1 MTTRVHSKQ
10 HTVTTTTLAIDR
22 PQNYDILEARYRL
35 VRYVIPDQ
43 LRYRK
48 IPTDFGR
55 VYNTIRDQIDHP
67 YKSFQHD
74 ELDGER
80 NKKWVVYILY
90 PREAPVKDL
99 KLPWFQDTSLPRRD
113 IHFSDLPLHVLLK
126 LLQIRFFRT
135 DETSR
140 FVGQDKCYV
149 YARPGGVDFFYC
161 VEVEL
166 KGAPTNTEGAPM
178 QEFRVVPH
186 ARRFGKVETP
196 YQPSRPLFGKRAVGN
211 KFFFIHLK
219 SGVAEQE
226 PAVYDIVTFPGRRAQ
241 IKYHDPRDPDAG
253 KVKIVLDFIQQFLA
267 DLRELGISGK
277 AKERT
282 FTRASPPRHVDLPVQ
297 QLGVI
302 GVYDNR
308 LKRAHLLADYVDLF
322 NSMSPGVRF
331 VALDDIRNAPEGG
344 VLVLL
349 DAKAEDFDEGGML
362 SGESDPY
369 PALYAAHPDVPKQSL
384 NVNTNDPDALEGGD
398 YLDYPLLQ
406 SEDGDLARNLRV
418 ALSEL
423 YLKCAVIHGIGR
435 FALPLLP
442 KELAFIRRAHFDGEA
457 FTTALW
463 FEGDRLRFLDWRDPA
478 QREAFYQLLDGWG
491 VCWDEQYELL
501 LAERRRTDRNGAL
514 KDLPTFDIVVGRDL
528 FVAIEDLEERALY
541 DYQEI
546 GERHKEQWLPHPIA
560 YFRLASQYD
569 RVRQKQSAPLSLDEL
584 SRRGLL
590 SGGREPTTDSE
601 RSSLAFYGRLLEYDA
616 LLEEIAVTHPTL
628 SYLELTSGEWLE
640 RIARIFDSKPTKEGK
655 HDRKNIARIY
665 KDLGMFLSE
674 KGQDVQLYQGIW
686 YDNTNAFLVGSRTG
700 MNVQGQE
707 RAHLIRRFQVMQG
720 EAHFDE
726 AHFLSTMG
734 VLFVRSRQYTVS
746 PYYFH
751 LIDLYVENV
760 LRYTPSGTE
769 DFNGS
774 SASLIARYPSR

>member
-1 MTTRVHSKQ
+1 MTIQEHPKQ
-10 HTVTTTTLAIDR
+10 HTVTTTTLVIDQ
-22 PQNYDILEARYRL
+22 PQSYDILEARYRL

-43 LRYRK
+43 LLYRK
-48 IPTDFGR
+48 VRTDFGR
-55 VYNTIRDQIDHP
+55 VYNTIRDQIDYP

-74 ELDGER
+74 ELDGKR

-90 PREAPVKDL
+90 PREAPVRDL
-99 KLPWFQDTSLPRRD
+99 LLPWFQDTPLPRRD

-126 LLQIRFFRT
+126 LLQIRFFHR

-140 FVGQDKCYV
+140 FVGQDRCYV
-149 YARPGGVDFFYC
+149 YARSGGGDFLYC

-166 KGAPTNTEGAPM
+166 KGAPTNTEGVPT

-186 ARRFGKVETP
+186 ARRFGRVEPP

-211 KFFFIHLK
+211 KFFFMHLK

-241 IKYHDPRDPDAG
+241 VKYHDPRDPDAG
-253 KVKIVLDFIQQFLA
+253 KGKIVLDFIQQFLV
-267 DLRELGISGK
+267 DLKELGITGH

-282 FTRASPPRHVDLPVQ
+282 FTRASPPKHVDLSVQ
-297 QLGVI
+297 RLGLV

-308 LKRAHLLADYVDLF
+308 LQRAHLLADYVDLF
-322 NSMSPGVRF
+322 NNMSPGVHF
-331 VALDDIRNAPEGG
+331 VALDDVRNAPEGG

-349 DAKAEDFDEGGML
+349 DAKAEDFDEDGML

-369 PALYAAHPDVPKQSL
+369 PALYTAHPEIPKQSL

-398 YLDYPLLQ
+398 YLDYPPLQ
-406 SEDGDLARNLRV
+406 SDDGDLARNLGV

-442 KELAFIRRAHFDGEA
+442 KELAFIRRARFGGEV

-463 FEGDRLRFLDWRDPA
+463 FEGDWLRFLDWRDPA

-491 VCWDEQYELL
+491 VCWDEQYEQL
-501 LAERRRTDRNGAL
+501 LAERRRTERDGAL

-528 FVAIEDLEERALY
+528 FVAIEDLEERVLY
-541 DYQEI
+541 DYQKIE
-546 GERHKEQWLPHPIA
+546 ERHKEQWMPHPIA
-560 YFRLASQYD
+560 YFRLAPLYD
-569 RVRQKQSAPLSLDEL
+569 RIQQKRSALLPSNEL

-590 SGGREPTTDSE
+590 DGSREPTTEVE
-601 RSSLAFYGRLLEYDA
+601 RRSLTFYEHLLEYDA

-628 SYLELTSGEWLE
+628 SYLELTSGVWLE
-640 RIARIFDSKPTKEGK
+640 RIARIFDSKQAKEGK
-655 HDRKNIARIY
+655 YDRRYIARIY

-686 YDNTNAFLVGSRTG
+686 HDDTNAFLVGSRTG

-707 RAHLIRRFQVMQG
+707 HAHLIRRFQVMQG

-726 AHFLSTMG
+726 VQFLTTMG
-734 VLFVRSRQYTVS
+734 VLFVRSQQYTVS

-769 DFNGS
+769 DFDGS
-774 SASLIARYPSR
+774 SASLVLPPT

>member
-1 MTTRVHSKQ
+1 MTTQAQLKQ
-10 HTVTTTTLAIDR
+10 HTVTTTTLVIDQ
-22 PQNYDILEARYRL
+22 PQNYDLLEARYRL

-55 VYNTIRDQIDHP
+55 VYNTIRDQIDYP

-74 ELDGER
+74 ELDGKR

-90 PREAPVKDL
+90 PREAPVRDL
-99 KLPWFQDTSLPRRD
+99 FLPWFQDTPLPRRD

-126 LLQIRFFRT
+126 LLQIRFFRR

-149 YARPGGVDFFYC
+149 YARSGGGDFLYC

-166 KGAPTNTEGAPM
+166 KGAPTNTEGAPT

-186 ARRFGKVETP
+186 ARRFGKVEP
-196 YQPSRPLFGKRAVGN
+196 PFQPSRPLFGKRAVGN

-241 IKYHDPRDPDAG
+241 VKYHDPRDLDAG
-253 KVKIVLDFIQQFLA
+253 KGKIVLDFIQQFLA
-267 DLRELGISGK
+267 NLRELGMTGH
-277 AKERT
+277 AKERI
-282 FTRASPPRHVDLPVQ
+282 FTLSSPPRHVDLPVQ
-297 QLGVI
+297 QLGVV

-308 LKRAHLLADYVDLF
+308 LKRTHLLADYVRLF
-322 NSMSPGVRF
+322 NSISPGVRF
-331 VALDDIRNAPEGG
+331 VALDDVENAPEGG

-349 DAKAEDFDEGGML
+349 DAKAEDFEEEGML
-362 SGESDPY
+362 SSESDPY
-369 PALYAAHPDVPKQSL
+369 LALYTAHPEIPKQSL

-406 SEDGDLARNLRV
+406 PEDGDLARNLGV

-423 YLKCAVIHGIGR
+423 YLKCAIVHGIGR

-442 KELAFIRRAHFDGEA
+442 KELAFIRKARFGGEG

-463 FEGDRLRFLDWRDPA
+463 FEGDRLRFHDWRDPA

-491 VCWDEQYELL
+491 VGWDEQYEQL
-501 LAERRRTDRNGAL
+501 LAERRRIDRDGAL

-528 FVAIEDLEERALY
+528 FVAIEDLEERVLY
-541 DYQEI
+541 DYEKI
-546 GERHKEQWLPHPIA
+546 EERHKEQRMPHPIA
-560 YFRLASQYD
+560 YFRLAPQYD
-569 RVRQKQSAPLSLDEL
+569 RIRQQRPALLPLDEL
-584 SRRGLL
+584 SQRGLL
-590 SGGREPTTDSE
+590 DGSREPTTEIARHSLTFYE
-601 RSSLAFYGRLLEYDA
+601 RLREYDA

-640 RIARIFDSKPTKEGK
+640 RMARIFDSKPTKEGK
-655 HDRKNIARIY
+655 YDRKYIARIY

-686 YDNTNAFLVGSRTG
+686 HDDTNAFLVGSPTG
-700 MNVQGQE
+700 MKMQGQE
-707 RAHLIRRFQVMQG
+707 HAHLIRRFQVMQG
-720 EAHFDE
+720 TAHFDE
-726 AHFLSTMG
+726 EQFLSTMG
-734 VLFVRSRQYTVS
+734 VLFVRARQYTVS

-751 LIDLYVENV
+751 LIDLHVENV
-760 LRYTPSGTE
+760 LRYPPSGTE
-769 DFNGS
+769 DFNGG
-774 SASLIARYPSR
+774 SASFILPPT